1 MVIKAFDQKMY
12 CCVNDK
18 YIYALEEVP
27 IRENESKD
35 FDTEFK
41 PEKKEPKKR
50 YIPPMNHPWRS
61 QTFMRFV
68 LSQQHHLMDN
78 LEACM

>member
-18 YIYALEEVP
+18 DIYALEEVP
-27 IRENESKD
+27 IREKESND

-41 PEKKEPKKR
+41 HEKKKPKKP
-50 YIPPMNHPWRS
+50 YVPPMNHPWKRKS
-61 QTFMRFV
+61 FWDYVRY
-68 LSQQHHLMDN
+68 QQHHLFDDIP
-78 LEACM
+78 A